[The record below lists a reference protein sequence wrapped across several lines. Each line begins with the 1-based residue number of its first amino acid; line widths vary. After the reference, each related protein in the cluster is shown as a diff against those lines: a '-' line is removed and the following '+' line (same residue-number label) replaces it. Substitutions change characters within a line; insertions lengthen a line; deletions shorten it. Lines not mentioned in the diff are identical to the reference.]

1 MSRNSAAVPRKDP
14 KAGTWFFVVDVGSD
28 PDGKRRQVFRRGFST
43 KKQAQEELDDVRRQG
58 RTNRYVAPARLT
70 VKEYLEQWVAGLPT
84 TGLRPSTID
93 GYRRNMDYVIPVL
106 GGRRLDSITALD
118 LDPLYSQLLVSG
130 RRQKP
135 GPLSKRS
142 VFYIHSVL
150 HRALSDAVK
159 KGILSR
165 NVADQ
170 ASAPSAKSTRPPE
183 ASWWT
188 PAELRS
194 FLSATADEPLG
205 PLFRVAAMTG
215 MRRGEVCGLRW
226 SDVDLG
232 VARLEVRQ
240 QLNVVHYPGA
250 PDGGLIF
257 SERTKTD
264 HGRRSIDLDPMTVAV
279 LRNLR
284 KRQAENRLLVGAGWS
299 NEHNL
304 VFTDPAGH
312 PLDPE
317 SVAKVFDRRVARLG
331 LRRIRFHDLRHTHVL
346 HLIAAKQQ
354 PLKIAKR
361 LGHASAAFTQDRYGH
376 LFEDAD
382 SQAAAAVAAMVDG
395 DCDQSVITAGTSWHF
410 PGKPEPMTS
419 ENALESRCPERESN
433 PHGLAANGV

>member
-1 MSRNSAAVPRKDP
+1 MSRNPAAVPRKDA
-14 KAGTWFFVVDVGSD
+14 KTGTWFFVVDIGSG
-28 PDGKRRQVFRRGFST
+28 PDGKRRQVLRRGFPT
-43 KKQAQEELDDVRRQG
+43 KKLAQEELDKIRQQG
-58 RTNRYVAPARLT
+58 RTNRYIAPTKLT
-70 VKEYLEQWVAGLPT
+70 VKEYLDQWIAGLPAS
-84 TGLRPSTID
+84 GLRLSTID

-106 GGRRLDSITALD
+106 GGRRLESITPLD
-118 LDPLYSQLLVSG
+118 LDQLYSQLLVSG
-130 RRQKP
+130 RKQKR

-159 KGILSR
+159 KGILPR
-165 NVADQ
+165 NVA
-170 ASAPSAKSTRPPE
+170 ALATAPSPKSTRAPE

-194 FLSATADEPLG
+194 FLSATTDEPLG
-205 PLFRVAAMTG
+205 PLFRLAAMTG

-226 SDVDLG
+226 DDVDLKA
-232 VARLEVRQ
+232 ARIEVRQ
-240 QLNVVHYPGA
+240 QLNVVRYPGA
-250 PDGGLIF
+250 LDGGLVF

-264 HGRRSIDLDPMTVAV
+264 HGRRSIDLDPATVAV
-279 LRNLR
+279 LRNQL
-284 KRQAENRLLVGAGWS
+284 KRQKENRLLVGAGWS
-299 NEHNL
+299 NERNL

-317 SVAKVFDRRVARLG
+317 SVAKVFDRRVARIG
-331 LRRIRFHDLRHTHVL
+331 LRRIRFHDLRHTHVA
-346 HLIAAKQQ
+346 HLIAAKQL

-395 DCDQSVITAGTSWHF
+395 PCDQTVITTS
-410 PGKPEPMTS
+410 TS
-419 ENALESRCPERESN
+419 SPFAQGLKAVTSGNDEEEGCPERESN
-433 PHGLAANGV
+433 SHDLAAIGV

>member
-1 MSRNSAAVPRKDP
+1 VNRNSAAAPRKDP
-14 KAGTWFFVVDVGSD
+14 KTGKWFFVVDVGYA
-28 PDGKRRQVFRRGFST
+28 PDGKRRQVFRRGFTT
-43 KKQAQEELDDVRRQG
+43 KKQAQEELDRVRRQG
-58 RTNRYVAPARLT
+58 RQKRYVPPAKLT

-106 GGRRLDSITALD
+106 GGRRLDSLTALD
-118 LDPLYSQLLVSG
+118 LDQIYSELLVSG
-130 RRQKP
+130 RRQRP

-142 VFYIHSVL
+142 VFYVHSVL

-165 NVADQ
+165 NVADY

-194 FLSATADEPLG
+194 FLEATANESLG

-215 MRRGEVCGLRW
+215 MRRGEVCGIRW
-226 SDVDLG
+226 CDTDLEA
-232 VARLEVRQ
+232 ARIEVRQ
-240 QLNVVHYPGA
+240 QLNVVRSPGA
-250 PDGGLIF
+250 PDGGLVF

-264 HGRRSIDLDPMTVAV
+264 HGRRSIDLDPVTVSV
-279 LRNLR
+279 LRTQR
-284 KRQAENRLLVGAGWS
+284 RRQAECRLFVGSGWS
-299 NEHNL
+299 NDHDL
-304 VFTDPAGH
+304 VFTNPAGR

-331 LRRIRFHDLRHTHVL
+331 LRRIRFHDLRHTHVA

-382 SQAAAAVAAMVDG
+382 SEAAAAVAAMVDG
-395 DCDQSVITAGTSWHF
+395 
-410 PGKPEPMTS
+410 
-419 ENALESRCPERESN
+419 
-433 PHGLAANGV
+433 GL

>member
-1 MSRNSAAVPRKDP
+1 MSRNSTAAPRKDP
-14 KAGTWFFVVDVGSD
+14 KTGTWFFVVDVGADSD
-28 PDGKRRQVFRRGFST
+28 GNRRQVLRRGFAT
-43 KKQAQEELDDVRRQG
+43 KKKAQEELDIVRGQG
-58 RTNRYVAPARLT
+58 RTNSYVAPARLT
-70 VKEYLEQWVAGLPT
+70 VREYLEQWVAGLPV

-106 GGRRLDSITALD
+106 GGLRLERITSLD
-118 LDPLYSQLLVSG
+118 LDRLYSQLLVSG

-135 GPLSKRS
+135 GPLSKRT

-165 NVADQ
+165 NVADN

-188 PAELRS
+188 PAELRT

-226 SDVDLG
+226 SDVDLD
-232 VARLEVRQ
+232 VARIEVRQ
-240 QLNVVHYPGA
+240 QLNVVRSPGA
-250 PDGGLIF
+250 PDGGLVF
-257 SERTKTD
+257 SARTKTD
-264 HGRRSIDLDPMTVAV
+264 HGRRSVDIDRATVAV
-279 LRNLR
+279 LRTQR
-284 KRQAENRLLVGAGWS
+284 KRQAEQRLLVGASWS
-299 NEHNL
+299 NDHDL

-317 SVAKVFDRRVARLG
+317 SVAKVFDRRVHRLG
-331 LRRIRFHDLRHTHVL
+331 LKRLRFHDLRHTHVA

-382 SQAAAAVAAMVDG
+382 SEAAAAVAAMVD
-395 DCDQSVITAGTSWHF
+395 
-410 PGKPEPMTS
+410 E
-419 ENALESRCPERESN
+419 AL
-433 PHGLAANGV
+433 

>member
-1 MSRNSAAVPRKDP
+1 MTRNSTSAPRKDA
-14 KAGTWFFVVDVGSD
+14 KTGTWFFVVDVGPG
-28 PDGKRRQVFRRGFST
+28 PDGKRRQVYRRGFTT
-43 KKQAQEELDDVRRQG
+43 KRHAQEELDKVRDLG
-58 RTNRYVAPARLT
+58 RTNGYVAPAKLT
-70 VKEYLEQWVAGLPT
+70 VKDYLETWVAGLPA

-106 GGRRLDSITALD
+106 GGRRLDSITPLD
-118 LDPLYSQLLVSG
+118 LDQLYSQLLVSG

-135 GPLSKRS
+135 GPLSKRT

-165 NVADQ
+165 NVADH
-170 ASAPSAKSTRPPE
+170 ATAPSAKSTRPPE

-194 FLSATADEPLG
+194 FLSATAEEPLG

-226 SDVDLG
+226 CDVDLDAG
-232 VARLEVRQ
+232 RIEVRQ
-240 QLNVVHYPGA
+240 QLNVVRYPGA
-250 PDGGLIF
+250 PKGGLVF
-257 SERTKTD
+257 SDRTKTD
-264 HGRRSIDLDPMTVAV
+264 HGRRSIDLDATTVSV
-279 LRNLR
+279 LRAQR
-284 KRQAENRLLVGAGWS
+284 KRQAEQRMLVGAGWC
-299 NEHNL
+299 NDHDL
-304 VFTDPAGH
+304 VFADPAVR

-317 SVAKVFDRRVARLG
+317 SVAKVFDRRVAWLG
-331 LRRIRFHDLRHTHVL
+331 LRRIRFHDLRHSHVA
-346 HLIAAKQQ
+346 HLIATKQQ

-395 DCDQSVITAGTSWHF
+395 
-410 PGKPEPMTS
+410 
-419 ENALESRCPERESN
+419 AL
-433 PHGLAANGV
+433 